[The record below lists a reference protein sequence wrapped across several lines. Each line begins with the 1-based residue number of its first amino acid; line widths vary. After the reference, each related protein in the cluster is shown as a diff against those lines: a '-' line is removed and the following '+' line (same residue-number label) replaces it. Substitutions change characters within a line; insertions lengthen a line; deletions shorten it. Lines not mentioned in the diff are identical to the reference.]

1 MEKQRYHL
9 RISLDYN
16 LLILKRSSIRLME
29 YAAKLEF
36 PVSNKYHTILDS
48 SPFSLVNEYRHF
60 DISLLGFNRV

>member
-1 MEKQRYHL
+1 MERQRYHL

-16 LLILKRSSIRLME
+16 LLILKRSSICLME

-60 DISLLGFNRV
+60 DISLLVFNRV

>member
-1 MEKQRYHL
+1 
-9 RISLDYN
+9 
-16 LLILKRSSIRLME
+16 ME

-60 DISLLGFNRV
+60 DISLLVFNRV